1 MKNLNFGCG
10 DRFCLNDWTNLDF
23 HSHHRSVIQHNL
35 LERFPFQDSTFDS
48 VYSSHVLEHF
58 PLYEGNFLLCE
69 SFRVL
74 RPGGI
79 IRVVVP
85 DLESTCREYV
95 RILDAYETDD
105 LARRQH
111 AWILIELLD
120 QMVRNRPS
128 GMVPD
133 FKNQIVEQR
142 DHEIITYVQN
152 RTQNT
157 PWAQP
162 TQKAFLDRLKSLY
175 PAKVKE
181 KLLYFWVR
189 LVRMLL
195 PKALRKFAIDDTPLG
210 EKHRWMYDRYSLR
223 SALEAVGFD
232 SLSFKS
238 HSTSDI
244 AGFLDAQ
251 LDSHADGSPYKNNS
265 IYVEAVKPAH

>member
-10 DRFCLNDWTNLDF
+10 DRLCHTGWTNLDF
-23 HSHHRSVIQHNL
+23 HSHDQSVVRHNL
-35 LERFPFQDSTFDS
+35 LERFPFQDSTFDA

-58 PLYEGNFLLCE
+58 PPSGGNFLLRE

-74 RPGGI
+74 KPGGI
-79 IRVVVP
+79 IRIVVP

-95 RILDAYETDD
+95 RILDGYETDS

-111 AWILIELLD
+111 EWILIELLD

-133 FKNQIVEQR
+133 FKNRIIDQH
-142 DHEIITYVQN
+142 DHELITYVQN

-157 PWAQP
+157 SWAQP
-162 TQKAFLDRLKSLY
+162 TQKSFLDRLKRLH

-189 LVRMLL
+189 SVRMLL
-195 PKALRKFAIDDTPLG
+195 PKALRKLAIDDTPLG

-223 SALEAVGFD
+223 LALEAAGFE
-232 SLSFKS
+232 SLSFKT

-265 IYVEAVKPAH
+265 IYIEAVKPAH